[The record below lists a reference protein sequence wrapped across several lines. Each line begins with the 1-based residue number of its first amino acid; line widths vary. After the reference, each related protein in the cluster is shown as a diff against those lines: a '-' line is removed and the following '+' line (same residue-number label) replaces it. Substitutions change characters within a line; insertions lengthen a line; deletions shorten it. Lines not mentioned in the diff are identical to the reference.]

1 MNREELKRHLK
12 NITQGRYTVTKI
24 IQNMP
29 FDKRFRNIE
38 IEALLAYHP
47 HEGKIGEIEYLVVK
61 GNEYNGRS
69 LYFLNK
75 GSLVED
81 DCSYVVCIRNLF
93 GKFDIQKDK
102 MSRIITAFRDAI
114 SSTAKKTYYLEH
126 QFDVCV
132 LCGNDDRLAVDHF
145 NVPFQQILDEYIVEN
160 GICVSKLQVKEIRRN
175 IWDFVDADELRD
187 NWIRYH
193 DGRATFRILCKPC
206 NGECGAYGYKTRTEL
221 YV

>member
-1 MNREELKRHLK
+1 MNREELKRHFK
-12 NITQGRYTVTKI
+12 NITQGRYTVTQI
-24 IQNMP
+24 IQNTP

-102 MSRIITAFRDAI
+102 MSRIITAFRDVI

-126 QFDVCV
+126 QFDVCF
-132 LCGNDDRLAVDHF
+132 LCGNDYKLDVDHF
-145 NVPFQQILDEYIVEN
+145 NVPFQQILDEYIVEHGSVFRN
-160 GICVSKLQVKEIRRN
+160 YKSKKYDGI
-175 IWDFVDADELRD
+175 
-187 NWIRYH
+187 
-193 DGRATFRILCKPC
+193 
-206 NGECGAYGYKTRTEL
+206 YGIS
-221 YV
+221 